1 MDSSIKEVFDLVLRW
16 MHVIAGI
23 MWVGNSMLFNWL
35 DRNLER
41 VEGRR
46 KEHVGR
52 IWLLHSGAF
61 YDVEK
66 TMLAPG
72 EMPPILHWFKWQ
84 SYTTWLTGI
93 SLLVVVYYMGDGAML
108 VNAESGIGAD
118 AAIDLSLLTVFGSYA
133 FYELTW
139 RALGKRSERLAQ
151 LVSVAGLVALV
162 WWCTHT
168 FSGRA
173 AYLQVGVVL
182 GTVMAGNVFL
192 HIVPSQ
198 HELVKATNAG
208 RDQDPALSLRAKQ
221 RSIHNNYLTFPLIVL
236 MVSNH
241 FPTSYGNKH
250 SALVLGFLI
259 VIGASIRHVLN
270 VRFQFPSWIPAF
282 ASVFAV
288 GVVGLLIFFG
298 AFAKR
303 GESDDAVHE
312 PVAYARVEMVM
323 HDRCLPC
330 HSQKPTDDTYRVAP
344 NGVMFDSPAQ
354 VKAYVQEIKTRAV
367 VSRTMPQGNKTH
379 MTEDER
385 KLLADWIMGGAQ
397 VDK

>member
-1 MDSSIKEVFDLVLRW
+1 

-35 DRNLER
+35 DRNLEK

-52 IWLLHSGAF
+52 IWMLHSGAF

-72 EMPPILHWFKWQ
+72 EMPKVLHWFKWQ
-84 SYTTWLTGI
+84 SYTTWLTGAA
-93 SLLVVVYYMGDGAML
+93 LLVLVYYMGDGAML
-108 VNAESGIGAD
+108 VDSESGISAD
-118 AAIDLSLLTVFGSYA
+118 AGVDLGIATVVCGYGI
-133 FYELTW
+133 YELLW
-139 RALGKRSERLAQ
+139 RILGKRSERLAQ
-151 LVSVAGLVALV
+151 VLSLSWLVALV
-162 WWCTHT
+162 FWTTHT
-168 FSGRA
+168 FAGRA
-173 AYLQVGVVL
+173 AYLHMGAIL
-182 GTVMAGNVFL
+182 GTCMAGNVFM

-208 RDQDPALSLRAKQ
+208 REQDPALSLRAKQ
-221 RSIHNNYLTFPLIVL
+221 RSIHNNYMTFPLIVL

-250 SALVLGFLI
+250 SALVLLFLI
-259 VIGASIRHVLN
+259 VVGASVRHILNIRFH
-270 VRFQFPSWIPAF
+270 FPAWIPALS
-282 ASVFAV
+282 AVIAV
-288 GVVGLLIFFG
+288 GVIGLGVFFG

-303 GESDDAVHE
+303 GEKSTTVHE
-312 PVAYARVEMVM
+312 PVAYSRVEMVM
-323 HDRCLPC
+323 RERCVPC
-330 HSQKPTDDTYRVAP
+330 HSQSPTDDTYRVAP
-344 NGVMFDSPAQ
+344 SGVMFDTPAQ
-354 VKAYVQEIKTRAV
+354 VKAYVGQIKTRAV
-367 VSRTMPQGNKTH
+367 VSRTMPQGNKTQ

>member
-35 DRNLER
+35 DRNLEK

-72 EMPPILHWFKWQ
+72 EMPPVLHWFKWQ
-84 SYTTWLTGI
+84 SYTTWMTGMA
-93 SLLVVVYYMGDGAML
+93 LLVLVYYMGDGAML
-108 VNAESGIGAD
+108 VDAQSGISAD
-118 AAIDLSLLTVFGSYA
+118 LAMDLGIVTVVGSYC

-151 LVSVAGLVALV
+151 ALSLAGLVVLV
-162 WWCTHT
+162 WWTTHT
-168 FSGRA
+168 FAGRA
-173 AYLQVGVVL
+173 AYLHVGAIL
-182 GTVMAGNVFL
+182 GTCMAGNVFL

-198 HELVKATNAG
+198 HELVKATNEG
-208 RDQDPALSLRAKQ
+208 RVQDPALSLRAKQ
-221 RSIHNNYLTFPLIVL
+221 RSIHNNYMTFPLIVL

-250 SALVLGFLI
+250 SALVLLFLI
-259 VIGASIRHVLN
+259 VIGASVRHVLN
-270 VRFQFPSWIPAF
+270 IRFQFPSWIPAL
-282 ASVFAV
+282 ASVLAT
-288 GVVGLLIFFG
+288 GVIGLGIFFG
-298 AFAKR
+298 AFDR
-303 GESDDAVHE
+303 SGEHADAVHE
-312 PVAYARVEMVM
+312 PVAYSRVEMVM
-323 HDRCLPC
+323 QERCVPC
-330 HSQKPTDDTYRVAP
+330 HSQTPSDDTYRTAP
-344 NGVMFDSPAQ
+344 KGVMFDRPAQ
-354 VKAYVQEIKTRAV
+354 VKAYVQQIKTFAV

>member
-1 MDSSIKEVFDLVLRW
+1 

-35 DRNLER
+35 DRNLEK

-52 IWLLHSGAF
+52 IWMLHSGAF

-72 EMPPILHWFKWQ
+72 EMPKVLHWFKWQ
-84 SYTTWLTGI
+84 SYTTWLTGAA
-93 SLLVVVYYMGDGAML
+93 LLVLVYYMGDGAML
-108 VNAESGIGAD
+108 VDSESGISAD
-118 AAIDLSLLTVFGSYA
+118 AGVDLGIATVVCGYG
-133 FYELTW
+133 FYELCW
-139 RALGKRSERLAQ
+139 RILGKRSERLAQ
-151 LVSVAGLVALV
+151 VLSLTWLVALV
-162 WWCTHT
+162 FWTTHT
-168 FSGRA
+168 FAGRA
-173 AYLQVGVVL
+173 AYLHMGAIL
-182 GTVMAGNVFL
+182 GTCMAGNVFM

-221 RSIHNNYLTFPLIVL
+221 RSIHNNYMTFPLIVL

-250 SALVLGFLI
+250 SALVLLFLI
-259 VIGASIRHVLN
+259 VIGASVRHILNIRFH
-270 VRFQFPSWIPAF
+270 FPAWIPALS
-282 ASVFAV
+282 AVITV
-288 GVVGLLIFFG
+288 GVVGLGVFFG

-303 GESDDAVHE
+303 GEKSTTVHE

-323 HDRCLPC
+323 RERCVPC
-330 HSQKPTDDTYRVAP
+330 HSQTPTDDTYRVAP
-344 NGVMFDSPAQ
+344 SGVMFDTPAQ
-354 VKAYVQEIKTRAV
+354 VKAYVGQIKTRAV
-367 VSRTMPQGNKTH
+367 VSRTMPQGNKTQ

>member
-1 MDSSIKEVFDLVLRW
+1 
-16 MHVIAGI
+16 MHVIAGT

-35 DRNLER
+35 DRNLEK

-52 IWLLHSGAF
+52 IWMLHSGAF

-72 EMPPILHWFKWQ
+72 EMPKVLHWFKWQ
-84 SYTTWLTGI
+84 SYTTWLTGAA
-93 SLLVVVYYMGDGAML
+93 LLVLVYYMGDGAML
-108 VNAESGIGAD
+108 VDSESGISAD
-118 AAIDLSLLTVFGSYA
+118 AGVDLGIATVICGYGV
-133 FYELTW
+133 YELLW
-139 RALGKRSERLAQ
+139 RILGKRSERLAQ
-151 LVSVAGLVALV
+151 VLSLSWLVALV
-162 WWCTHT
+162 FWTTHT
-168 FSGRA
+168 FAGRA
-173 AYLQVGVVL
+173 AYLHMGAIL
-182 GTVMAGNVFL
+182 GTCMAGNVFM

-208 RDQDPALSLRAKQ
+208 REQDPALSLRAKQ
-221 RSIHNNYLTFPLIVL
+221 RSIHNNYMTFPLIVL

-250 SALVLGFLI
+250 SALVLLFLI
-259 VIGASIRHVLN
+259 VVGASVRHILNIRFH
-270 VRFQFPSWIPAF
+270 FPAWIPALS
-282 ASVFAV
+282 AIIAV
-288 GVVGLLIFFG
+288 GVIGLGVFFG

-303 GESDDAVHE
+303 GEKSTTVHE
-312 PVAYARVEMVM
+312 PVAYSRVEMVM
-323 HDRCLPC
+323 RERCVPC
-330 HSQKPTDDTYRVAP
+330 HSQSPTDDTYRVAP
-344 NGVMFDSPAQ
+344 SGVMFDTPAQ
-354 VKAYVQEIKTRAV
+354 VKAYVGQIKTRAV
-367 VSRTMPQGNKTH
+367 VSRTMPQGNKTQ

>member
-35 DRNLER
+35 DRNLEK

-72 EMPPILHWFKWQ
+72 EMPATLHWFKWQ
-84 SYTTWLTGI
+84 SYTTWMTGFA
-93 SLLVVVYYMGDGAML
+93 LLVLVYYLGDGAML
-108 VNAESGIGAD
+108 VDVQSGVTPGMAV
-118 AAIDLSLLTVFGSYA
+118 ALSLGTVVGSYA

-151 LVSVAGLVALV
+151 ILSLAGLAALV
-162 WWCTHT
+162 FWTTHT

-173 AYLQVGVVL
+173 AYMQVGAIF
-182 GTVMAGNVFL
+182 GTCMAGNVFM

-198 HELVKATNAG
+198 HELVNATNAG
-208 RDQDPALSLRAKQ
+208 RDQDMSLSLRAKQ
-221 RSIHNNYLTFPLIVL
+221 RSIHNNYMTFPLIVL

-241 FPTSYGNKH
+241 FPTGYGNAH
-250 SALVLGFLI
+250 SGLLLGFLI
-259 VIGASIRHVLN
+259 VVGAGIRHILN
-270 VRFQFPSWIPAF
+270 IRFHFPSWIPAL
-282 ASVFAV
+282 ASVIV
-288 GVVGLLIFFG
+288 TGLVGLAFFFG
-298 AFAKR
+298 VFAKR
-303 GESDDAVHE
+303 SEAVAGPHE

-323 HDRCLPC
+323 QERCVPC
-330 HSQKPTDDTYRVAP
+330 HSQNPSDDTWRVAP
-344 NGVMFDSPAQ
+344 AGVMFDTPAQ
-354 VKAYVQEIKTRAV
+354 VKAYVQRIKTRAV
-367 VSRTMPQGNKTH
+367 VSHTMPLGNKTH
-379 MTEDER
+379 MTEEER
-385 KLLADWIMGGAQ
+385 TLLADWILGGAQ

>member
-1 MDSSIKEVFDLVLRW
+1 

-35 DRNLER
+35 DRNLEK

-52 IWLLHSGAF
+52 IWMLHSGAF

-72 EMPPILHWFKWQ
+72 EMPKTLHWFKWQ

-93 SLLVVVYYMGDGAML
+93 SLLVLVFYLGDGAML
-108 VNAESGIGAD
+108 VDANSGISPD
-118 AAIDLSLLTVFGSYA
+118 AGVDLGIATLICGYG
-133 FYELTW
+133 FYELCW
-139 RALGKRSERLAQ
+139 RFLGKRSEALAQ
-151 LVSVAGLVALV
+151 VLSLAWLCALV
-162 WWCTHT
+162 FWCTRT
-168 FSGRA
+168 FAGRA
-173 AYLQVGVVL
+173 AYLHIGAIL
-182 GTVMAGNVFL
+182 GTCMAGNVFM

-198 HELVKATNAG
+198 HELVKATNEG
-208 RDQDPALSLRAKQ
+208 REQDPALSLRAKQ
-221 RSIHNNYLTFPLIVL
+221 RSIHNNYMTFPLLVL

-241 FPTSYGNKH
+241 FPSTYGNKH
-250 SALVLGFLI
+250 SALVLLFLI
-259 VIGASIRHVLN
+259 VVGASIRHILN
-270 VRFQFPSWIPAF
+270 VRFHFPSWIPAL
-282 ASVFAV
+282 SAV
-288 GVVGLLIFFG
+288 IATGVVGLGVFFG
-298 AFAKR
+298 AFNK
-303 GESDDAVHE
+303 SDANSATVHE

-323 HDRCLPC
+323 KDRCVPC
-330 HSQKPTDDTYRVAP
+330 HSQNPTDDTYRVAP
-344 NGVMFDSPAQ
+344 SGVMFDTPAQ
-354 VKAYVQEIKTRAV
+354 VKAYVQQIKTRAV
-367 VSRTMPQGNKTH
+367 VSRTMPQGNKTQ